1 MNRVFAAFAH
11 CVRSANGEMLRIP
24 RSACESLATFGAA
37 LYYSLALVAFA
48 HCVRSADGEI
58 LRIPRA
64 VCESLTTFGAALYSL
79 TLVANA
85 SVC

>member
-1 MNRVFAAFAH
+1 MNRAFAAFAH

-24 RSACESLATFGAA
+24 RAVCESLATFGAA
-37 LYYSLALVAFA
+37 LCSLALVAFA
-48 HCVRSADGEI
+48 PCVRAANGVT
-58 LRIPRA
+58 RRVPRA
-64 VCESLTTFGAALYSL
+64 ACESLATFGAALYSL